1 MDNYLGEFDRDISIT
16 RFAKYKPSDW
26 ALYYIASYGQ
36 LDGEN
41 HKLWVLD
48 QVARILNGTP
58 MIVKYAMWG
67 PSEEAPDGHEE
78 ARVDTG
84 EPSKKYLAWVEMMRG
99 EYDEDEEDYECWY
112 DEGTPP

>member
-1 MDNYLGEFDRDISIT
+1 MDNYLGEFERDIST
-16 RFAKYKPSDW
+16 TGFAKYKPRDW

-36 LDGEN
+36 IDGERR
-41 HKLWVLD
+41 KLWLLD

-67 PSEEAPDGHEE
+67 PSEEAPEGFEE
-78 ARVDTG
+78 ARVETG

-99 EYDEDEEDYECWY
+99 EYDEDEENYEY
-112 DEGTPP
+112 GYEDGSS